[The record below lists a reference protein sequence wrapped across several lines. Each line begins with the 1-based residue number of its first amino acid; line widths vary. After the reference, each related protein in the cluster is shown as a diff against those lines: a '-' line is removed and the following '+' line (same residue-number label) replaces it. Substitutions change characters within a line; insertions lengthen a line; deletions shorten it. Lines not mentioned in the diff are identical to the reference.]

1 MRGPTGGRG
10 REATLRQRHGRQQVR
25 ICPQCSERLGS
36 GATGGRLAAVQSWT
50 CGACG
55 YVPET
60 FAAVPLL
67 APEVADGFSPHS
79 FDLLATAE
87 AKSFWF
93 RQRNALIVETLGRHA
108 AGAASFLEIGCG
120 NGYVLGAVREA
131 LPHLDVAGAEL
142 HPEGLAHARRRL
154 PDVPLLQLDARRL
167 PFVGEFDVVGAF
179 DVLEHIDDDR
189 AALLSIH
196 RALNRDGLLLITV
209 PQHPWLWSAADD
221 AARHRRRYSRRAL
234 RELLAATGFRV
245 LLTTS
250 FVSTLL
256 PLMAASRLAERMRS
270 APYDEMREH
279 RSAERLGPLLERPLM
294 LERALIR
301 RGVSLPAGGSLLAVA
316 RRDGD

>member
-1 MRGPTGGRG
+1 M
-10 REATLRQRHGRQQVR
+10 R
-25 ICPQCSERLGS
+25 ICPQCSEPLGP
-36 GATGGRLAAVQSWT
+36 GAPGGRLTTVRSWS

-55 YVPET
+55 YVPRT
-60 FAAVPLL
+60 FADVPLL
-67 APEVADGFSPHS
+67 APEVADGFSPGS
-79 FDLLATAE
+79 FDLLAEAE

-93 RQRNALIVETLGRHA
+93 RQRNALIVETISRHA
-108 AGAASFLEIGCG
+108 PGAASFLEIGCG
-120 NGYVLGAVREA
+120 NGYVLAAVREA
-131 LPHLDVAGAEL
+131 LPDMDVAGAEL

-154 PDVPLLQLDARRL
+154 PEVPLLQLDARRL

-196 RALNRDGLLLITV
+196 RALSEDGMLVITV
-209 PQHPWLWSAADD
+209 PQHPWLWSAVDE
-221 AARHRRRYSRRAL
+221 AARHRRRYTRRTL

-245 LLTTS
+245 VLTTS

-256 PLMAASRLAERMRS
+256 PLMAASRLAERLRS

-294 LERALIR
+294 VERALIR
-301 RGVSLPAGGSLLAVA
+301 RGGRLPAGGSLLAVA
-316 RRDGD
+316 RRDGGV